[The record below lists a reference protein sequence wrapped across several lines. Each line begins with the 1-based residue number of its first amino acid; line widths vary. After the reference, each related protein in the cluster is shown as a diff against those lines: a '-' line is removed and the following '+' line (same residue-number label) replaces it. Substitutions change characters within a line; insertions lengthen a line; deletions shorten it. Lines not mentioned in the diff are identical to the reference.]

1 MNTVVSK
8 DGTNVGY
15 TVTGQ
20 GPGLILVQGA
30 MGTAHN
36 YRDLAHA
43 LSSDFTVYTP
53 DRRGRGMSPK
63 PFTPEHKMER
73 EVEDIEALCRHSG
86 ATSIF
91 GLSSGAVIALSCT
104 LRIEGIRRA
113 VIYEPPF
120 YFRNGIDKERVERF
134 HREVEKRH
142 WVAAMTT
149 AGEIVKLAPLPIRLL
164 PRWLRERFTAKF
176 MQGQGGGGG
185 GYAPLEDLLPAM
197 RFDFAVV
204 AELSQQTKIFGRL
217 QKEVLLLGGTSIP
230 RYLKLALE
238 ELARTLPNATRRTL
252 PGLDHAAPWNAERG
266 GAPTV
271 VADAVR
277 EYLQNPLASSIK

>member
-8 DGTNVGY
+8 DGTNIGY

-36 YRDLAHA
+36 YRDLAQA

-63 PFTPEHKMER
+63 PFTPEHKIQR
-73 EVEDIEALCRHSG
+73 DVEDIEALCRHSE

-91 GLSSGAVIALSCT
+91 GLSSGAVIALTCT

-120 YFRNGIDKERVERF
+120 YFHNGIDKQRVERF
-134 HREVEKRH
+134 DREVNKRH

-149 AGEIVKLAPLPIRLL
+149 AGEIVRLAPLPIRLL
-164 PRWLRERFTAKF
+164 PRWLRKRFTATF
-176 MQGQGGGGG
+176 MQGLGGGG

-204 AELSQQTKIFGRL
+204 GEMSQHTRTFERL
-217 QKEVLLLGGTSIP
+217 NKEVLLLGGTSIP
-230 RYLKLALE
+230 KYLKLALE
-238 ELARTLPNATRRTL
+238 ELAGTLPNVTRRTL
-252 PGLDHAAPWNAERG
+252 PGLDHAANWNAERG
-266 GAPTV
+266 GAPMV

-277 EYLQNPLASSIK
+277 EYLQNSLASIN

>member
-1 MNTVVSK
+1 MKTVVSK
-8 DGTNVGY
+8 DGTNIGY

-36 YRDLAHA
+36 YRDLAQA

-63 PFTPEHKMER
+63 PFTPEHKIQR
-73 EVEDIEALCRHSG
+73 DVEDIEALCRHSE

-91 GLSSGAVIALSCT
+91 GLSSGAVIALTCT

-113 VIYEPPF
+113 VLYEPPF
-120 YFRNGIDKERVERF
+120 YFHNGIDKERVERF
-134 HREVEKRH
+134 DREVNERQ
-142 WVAAMTT
+142 WVAALTT

-164 PRWLRERFTAKF
+164 PRWLRKRFTAKF
-176 MQGQGGGGG
+176 MQGLGGGG
-185 GYAPLEDLLPAM
+185 GYALFEDLLPAM

-204 AELSQQTKIFGRL
+204 GEMSQQTKAFERL
-217 QKEVLLLGGTSIP
+217 DKEVLLLGGTSIP
-230 RYLKLALE
+230 TYLKLALE
-238 ELARTLPNATRRTL
+238 ELAGTLPNATRRTL
-252 PGLDHAAPWNAERG
+252 PGLDHAAPWNADKG
-266 GAPTV
+266 GAPMV
-271 VADAVR
+271 VANAVR
-277 EYLQNPLASSIK
+277 EYLQNSLAPTN

>member
-8 DGTNVGY
+8 DGTNIGY
-15 TVTGQ
+15 TAIGQ

-36 YRDLAHA
+36 YRDLAQA

-63 PFTPEHKMER
+63 PFTPEHNIER
-73 EVEDIEALCRHSG
+73 DVDDVEALSRSSG

-91 GLSSGAVIALSCT
+91 GLSSGAVIALTSM
-104 LRIEGIRRA
+104 LRINSLRRA

-120 YFRNGIDKERVERF
+120 YFEHGIDRKRVEQF
-134 HREVEKRH
+134 HREVDKGD
-142 WVAAMTT
+142 WVGAMTT

-164 PRWLRERFTAKF
+164 PRPLRKRFTSKF
-176 MQGQGGGGG
+176 MEGLGGGG

-197 RFDFAVV
+197 RFDFQIVG
-204 AELSQQTKIFGRL
+204 EMSQQIKVFERID
-217 QKEVLLLGGTSIP
+217 KEVLLLGGTKIP
-230 RYLKLALE
+230 KYLKLALQ
-238 ELARTLPNATRRTL
+238 ELTSTLPRVTRRTL
-252 PGLDHAAPWNAERG
+252 PGLDHAAPWNADRG
-266 GAPTV
+266 GAPMV
-271 VADAVR
+271 VAAAVR
-277 EYLQNPLASSIK
+277 EHFQR

>member
-8 DGTNVGY
+8 DGTDIGY
-15 TVTGQ
+15 TVSGK

-36 YRDLAHA
+36 YRDLAQA
-43 LSSDFTVYTP
+43 LSSAFTVYTP

-63 PFTPEHKMER
+63 PFTPEHKIQR
-73 EVEDIEALCRHSG
+73 DVEDIEALSRHSG

-91 GLSSGAVIALSCT
+91 GLSSGAVIALTGT
-104 LRIEGIRRA
+104 LRIDGIRRA

-120 YFRNGIDKERVERF
+120 YFRHGIDRKRVERF
-134 HREVEKRH
+134 YREVDSQE

-176 MQGQGGGGG
+176 MDRLGGGG
-185 GYAPLEDLLPAM
+185 GYAPLEELLPAM
-197 RFDFAVV
+197 RFDLEVV
-204 AELSQQTKIFGRL
+204 GEMSQQTRTFARL
-217 QKEVLLLGGTSIP
+217 NKEVLLLGGTKIP
-230 RYLKLALE
+230 KYLKLALQ
-238 ELARTLPNATRRTL
+238 ELAGTLPHATRRTL
-252 PGLDHAAPWNAERG
+252 TGLDHSAPWNAERG
-266 GAPTV
+266 GAPIV
-271 VADAVR
+271 VAYAVR
-277 EYLQNPLASSIK
+277 EYLQS

>member
-8 DGTNVGY
+8 DGTNIGY

-36 YRDLAHA
+36 YRDLAQA

-63 PFTPEHKMER
+63 LFTAEHKIQR
-73 EVEDIEALCRHSG
+73 DVEDIEALCRHSG

-91 GLSSGAVIALSCT
+91 GLSSGAVIALTCT
-104 LRIEGIRRA
+104 LRIESIRRA

-120 YFRNGIDKERVERF
+120 YLHRGIDKERVERF
-134 HREVEKRH
+134 HREVNNRH
-142 WVAAMTT
+142 WVDAMTT
-149 AGEIVKLAPLPIRLL
+149 AGEIVKLAPLPILLL
-164 PRWLRERFTAKF
+164 PRWLRKRFTAKF
-176 MQGQGGGGG
+176 MEGLGGGG
-185 GYAPLEDLLPAM
+185 GYTPLEDLLPAM
-197 RFDFAVV
+197 RFDFEVV
-204 AELSQQTKIFGRL
+204 AEMSRQTRIFERL
-217 QKEVLLLGGTSIP
+217 NKEVLLLGGTNIP
-230 RYLKLALE
+230 KYLKLALQ
-238 ELARTLPNATRRTL
+238 ELAGTLPHATRRTL

-266 GAPTV
+266 GAPMV

-277 EYLQNPLASSIK
+277 EYLQSSCELEPS